1 MSSVITDTNNMSYDA
16 TYDTIGAGG
25 YTYTT
30 NTTAPVYTI
39 NTTTGTNGTGN
50 WSFNNIPNSISV
62 GQNLNGNVLK
72 VQGDADI
79 DGDLKIKGKS
89 LTKSLEAIEERL
101 AILHPNEELEEKWEK
116 LRGLRK
122 AYIELET
129 EIKEKEQIWKILQK

>member
-16 TYDTIGAGG
+16 TYDTIGTGG

-39 NTTTGTNGTGN
+39 NTGVNGTGN

-122 AYIELET
+122 AYMELET